1 MKEILVLFLAL
12 CILAIEAAN
21 EDGADSEYVV
31 IRRGMS
37 DTNLR
42 KNARTHASL
51 CLLSCFAD
59 LNEIVYF
66 SD

>member
-42 KNARTHASL
+42 KNARTHGSL
-51 CLLSCFAD
+51 CCFAD
-59 LNEIVYF
+59 PNEIFYF
-66 SD
+66 SAAQ